1 MTKVTTAIALGI
13 LLLQAGLARA
23 QCPTSGGNLAETRID
38 LNANDTT
45 RTKTV
50 RVEGMDAFP
59 DCDSTVWIEY
69 FTNGGSAR
77 GVGIGFSTLTREG
90 DRKGRIAY
98 ADATGSRLHFR
109 LRDESYI
116 DGRDFNVELGVR
128 VVGSAG
134 GAGQLYTSPTMRVVV
149 ASNEPPEPPEPE
161 NRQAQGQL
169 QILGPALEGSTLA
182 ADHTGIRDADGKPS
196 SPSSYSYTWKYTDQS
211 TQVSSA
217 ATIRLNSPRL
227 GKRLQACVSFNDNRG
242 GAEGPFCAT
251 SGKILNAPNGRWRE
265 PSIRHAGQSQDQS
278 RPLAVVG
285 NVLFAEDAR
294 ITDPDGFDGVDPQD
308 TFPRPNFNLQWV
320 HVSTGGSS
328 VLIPSATRQTYEV
341 GVTDLGKHLAVE
353 ATYTDGLGIREAVVF
368 VYRVPAKSPATGL
381 QVRRIP
387 ADTWACGRRDSA
399 TIRIR
404 SVPSG
409 IRGMPAAFRS
419 WSRRTLNCGRSG
431 IAGSSEANIFR
442 DNSTRRAGRV
452 AGKRPRSPRTDR
464 KDAAGVLDVRPAKP
478 MVGKG
483 AGHVRRRSMKR
494 MQRRFRPRVRTAVGP
509 ST

>member
-1 MTKVTTAIALGI
+1 MRGKRAPSA
-13 LLLQAGLARA
+13 ARA
-23 QCPTSGGNLAETRID
+23 LYPLAPPTGLNPPTPLSGTSILPTDSAEDPDHEERRAVGGED
-38 LNANDTT
+38 PAGAVDT
-45 RTKTV
+45 RTA
-50 RVEGMDAFP
+50 DL
-59 DCDSTVWIEY
+59 Y
-69 FTNGGSAR
+69 R
-77 GVGIGFSTLTREG
+77 GF
-90 DRKGRIAY
+90 
-98 ADATGSRLHFR
+98 
-109 LRDESYI
+109 
-116 DGRDFNVELGVR
+116 
-128 VVGSAG
+128 
-134 GAGQLYTSPTMRVVV
+134 
-149 ASNEPPEPPEPE
+149 
-161 NRQAQGQL
+161 
-169 QILGPALEGSTLA
+169 
-182 ADHTGIRDADGKPS
+182 
-196 SPSSYSYTWKYTDQS
+196 
-211 TQVSSA
+211 
-217 ATIRLNSPRL
+217 
-227 GKRLQACVSFNDNRG
+227 
-242 GAEGPFCAT
+242 
-251 SGKILNAPNGRWRE
+251 
-265 PSIRHAGQSQDQS
+265 
-278 RPLAVVG
+278 
-285 NVLFAEDAR
+285 
-294 ITDPDGFDGVDPQD
+294 
-308 TFPRPNFNLQWV
+308 
-320 HVSTGGSS
+320 
-328 VLIPSATRQTYEV
+328 
-341 GVTDLGKHLAVE
+341 
-353 ATYTDGLGIREAVVF
+353 VVF

>member
-1 MTKVTTAIALGI
+1 MTTQGKSDAMRSSEAQAALDALSELENAMGRAIIQWGAAYG
-13 LLLQAGLARA
+13 
-23 QCPTSGGNLAETRID
+23 RID
-38 LNANDTT
+38 VSKAVQALAKESGIEADMATLRHEGTT
-45 RTKTV
+45 R
-50 RVEGMDAFP
+50 
-59 DCDSTVWIEY
+59 
-69 FTNGGSAR
+69 
-77 GVGIGFSTLTREG
+77 
-90 DRKGRIAY
+90 
-98 ADATGSRLHFR
+98 
-109 LRDESYI
+109 
-116 DGRDFNVELGVR
+116 
-128 VVGSAG
+128 
-134 GAGQLYTSPTMRVVV
+134 
-149 ASNEPPEPPEPE
+149 
-161 NRQAQGQL
+161 
-169 QILGPALEGSTLA
+169 
-182 ADHTGIRDADGKPS
+182 
-196 SPSSYSYTWKYTDQS
+196 
-211 TQVSSA
+211 
-217 ATIRLNSPRL
+217 
-227 GKRLQACVSFNDNRG
+227 
-242 GAEGPFCAT
+242 
-251 SGKILNAPNGRWRE
+251 
-265 PSIRHAGQSQDQS
+265 
-278 RPLAVVG
+278 
-285 NVLFAEDAR
+285 
-294 ITDPDGFDGVDPQD
+294 
-308 TFPRPNFNLQWV
+308 
-320 HVSTGGSS
+320 
-328 VLIPSATRQTYEV
+328 
-341 GVTDLGKHLAVE
+341 
-353 ATYTDGLGIREAVVF
+353 VVF